1 MISAFKIKVC
11 CHLIPPSLLQPLLQP
26 HVGGGQAGQG
36 VPHQVQ
42 VHLVIRIQVQ
52 VQVQVLVRPP
62 PVMAAPP

>member
-1 MISAFKIKVC
+1 MIAAFTIEVC
-11 CHLIPPSLLQPLLQP
+11 CHLISPPLLQPLLQP

-42 VHLVIRIQVQ
+42 VHLVTRIQQ